1 MELLSDNRKQNEV
14 IVPNVTLLSS
24 VENILCICVSE
35 CVRV

>member
-14 IVPNVTLLSS
+14 IVPNVTLLSF
-24 VENILCICVSE
+24 VENILCVSE